1 MGGEELGGG
10 AGGGAGGEDQR
21 QMKNCAPIVQRL
33 EEISARETWWSQNI
47 LKGSK
52 MED

>member
-10 AGGGAGGEDQR
+10 AGGDDQR

-33 EEISARETWWSQNI
+33 EEISARET
-47 LKGSK
+47 
-52 MED
+52 